1 MNPDTLVA
9 LTAGGLG
16 LFLATA
22 ITHGLRVIRYAN
34 SPQRRLHQ
42 RLSQLRR

>member
-1 MNPDTLVA
+1 MNSDMLVILA
-9 LTAGGLG
+9 TGGLG
-16 LFLATA
+16 LFLAA
-22 ITHGLRVIRYAN
+22 ALAHGLRVICYAR